1 MVEEP
6 GGMGK
11 ERRKETEELR
21 RVGEGHRDTG
31 ANRGEWKTRERLRDR
46 RGETDM
52 KEGVERKKR
61 RRHGWERERKRVHL
75 YTGEGRKGD
84 AGT

>member
-1 MVEEP
+1 MVEKP

-11 ERRKETEELR
+11 ERRKEREELR

-31 ANRGEWKTRERLRDR
+31 ANRGEWKTRERLGDR

-52 KEGVERKKR
+52 KEGV
-61 RRHGWERERKRVHL
+61 
-75 YTGEGRKGD
+75 
-84 AGT
+84 